1 MDETKGDGMSY
12 WPVRPVNTDHRL
24 GVGQLA
30 QMLSRVGQIRP
41 NLLAAE
47 LLQFVCEKV
56 PLAQCTIFAYDRGSS
71 ARIISFADR
80 ARTVELPEISLNYAE
95 RFHSLDGNRQVMAAN
110 EASRPSEKILL
121 QRQCGED
128 IAHPEYR
135 RLCYERP
142 QISERVA
149 LLSLFDGWRWLSVN
163 FYRGREHGKF
173 SAREIEFLEAVA
185 PLLMQM
191 VRLHYGA
198 YVAANELPEMLTE
211 RLAKLHPDL
220 TRRDRQLLKAIL
232 TGASADEIS
241 EQMGIQPSSTQT
253 YVKRI
258 YRKLGISGQR
268 ELTGLVLQ
276 PLR

>member
-1 MDETKGDGMSY
+1 MSY
-12 WPVRPVNTDHRL
+12 WALKPVHTDYRL
-24 GVGQLA
+24 NVGQVA

-41 NLLAAE
+41 NVLAAE
-47 LLQFVCEKV
+47 LLQLVCEQV
-56 PLAQCTIFAYDRGSS
+56 PVAQCTIFAYDSGSS

-95 RFHSLDGNRQVMAAN
+95 RFYRLDGNRQAMDAEAN
-110 EASRPSEKILL
+110 RASDRILL

-149 LLSLFDGWRWLSVN
+149 LLTLFDGWRWLSVN

-173 SAREIEFLEAVA
+173 NAREIEFLEAVA

-211 RLAKLHPDL
+211 RLSRLHPDL
-220 TRRDRQLLKAIL
+220 TRRDRQLLKGML
-232 TGASADEIS
+232 TGSTPEEIAA
-241 EQMGIQPSSTQT
+241 QMGIQPSSTQT
-253 YVKRI
+253 YIKRI

-276 PLR
+276 PVR